1 MGFEWSPRDAYLLAT
16 HLGLLGSTRGLCTSV
31 CCASSLC
38 SCPGGCPGEQWPR
51 LPCPLLSGG
60 VWPARSS
67 DRSLSV
73 VSLIPSSALPV
84 MPHAVTSPELTPP
97 FTAPL
102 SPDFMLPSLRPPL
115 KLQTQAENSSQLLL
129 APAREAPCIPLTGGT
144 SARVPSRTLVGR
156 RAQSCLTPCDPLDCS
171 PPGFPVLHLL
181 ELAQT
186 HDL

>member
-1 MGFEWSPRDAYLLAT
+1 M
-16 HLGLLGSTRGLCTSV
+16 
-31 CCASSLC
+31 
-38 SCPGGCPGEQWPR
+38 
-51 LPCPLLSGG
+51 
-60 VWPARSS
+60 
-67 DRSLSV
+67 
-73 VSLIPSSALPV
+73 SLIPSSALPV